1 MRKVPT
7 YDWDWFESHTP
18 FKKILEETCELEIE
32 KYVLKKPVAAG
43 IFTYWNHYVIKFN
56 FPAFEE
62 KFEEVKERLLK
73 TNICRKNQEI
83 FEWINE
89 LECSKRAMSMVITDG
104 CIANVSGSFEW
115 DWCDKE
121 ETK

>member
-1 MRKVPT
+1 M
-7 YDWDWFESHTP
+7 
-18 FKKILEETCELEIE
+18 
-32 KYVLKKPVAAG
+32 
-43 IFTYWNHYVIKFN
+43 
-56 FPAFEE
+56 FEE
-62 KFEEVKERLLK
+62 KFEEVKEKLLK

-89 LECSKRAMSMVITDG
+89 LECSKRTISMVITDG

-121 ETK
+121 D